1 MLRRFDEHTRY
12 NELRR
17 RLIEADPE
25 IDEISLLNMG
35 NLHDA
40 IIATV
45 RSALEDE
52 DAASRLRGK
61 MDAMEEGLR
70 RIERRAQGKRN
81 MALAAMAEAGLE
93 HLEAA
98 GVRISVRRAP
108 PPLVVSDEEL
118 VPEAFRTE
126 RRAPFDYQRIREAL
140 EAGADVPGAQLADP
154 EPYLSVRAG

>member
-1 MLRRFDEHTRY
+1 MPQRFDEHSRY

-25 IDEISLLNMG
+25 IDETSLLNLD

-40 IIATV
+40 ILATV
-45 RSALEDE
+45 RSALHDE

-61 MDAMEEGLR
+61 MDAMEAELR
-70 RIERRAQGKRN
+70 RIERRAQGKRD

-108 PPLVVSDEEL
+108 PLLVVNDEDL
-118 VPEAFRTE
+118 VPEAFRIE
-126 RRAPFDYQRIREAL
+126 RRALLDYQRIREAL
-140 EAGADVPGAQLADP
+140 ETGVDVPGAQLAAP